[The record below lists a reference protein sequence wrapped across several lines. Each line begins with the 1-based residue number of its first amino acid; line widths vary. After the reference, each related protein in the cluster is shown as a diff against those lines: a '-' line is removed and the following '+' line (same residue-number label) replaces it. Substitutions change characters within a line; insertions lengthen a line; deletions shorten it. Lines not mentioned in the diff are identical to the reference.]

1 MDINISGMVC
11 EMSDDDLTLARYQ
24 LENALAT
31 LNRENDRRRELRKA
45 EAWKNVVRAINDY
58 TAEFGAIQVETATSW
73 WVLTD
78 YETVG
83 YFEAYE

>member
-1 MDINISGMVC
+1 MDVNISGIVC

-31 LNRENDRRRELRKA
+31 LNRENERRHNLRKT
-45 EAWKNVVRAINDY
+45 EAWKNVVKAINDY
-58 TAEFGAIQVETATSW
+58 TTEFGSIQVETATSW
-73 WVLTD
+73 WTLTN

-83 YFEAYE
+83 HFEAYD